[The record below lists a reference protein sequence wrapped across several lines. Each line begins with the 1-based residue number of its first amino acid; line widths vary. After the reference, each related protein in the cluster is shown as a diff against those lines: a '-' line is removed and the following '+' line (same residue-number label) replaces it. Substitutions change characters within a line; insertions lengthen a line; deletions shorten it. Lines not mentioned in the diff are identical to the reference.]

1 MKLGYLS
8 LFQKSK
14 MEETL
19 GAEGRYYLEEVSLT
33 DEASS
38 RGTIS
43 PLPMKVKPTG
53 EYPVND
59 GKFITV
65 LKFFKQSLT
74 FAGFFQRLDAYEL
87 LTVICTLSSSFLLYW
102 SFRSFF
108 ALISEF

>member
-1 MKLGYLS
+1 
-8 LFQKSK
+8 

-108 ALISEF
+108 APISEF

>member
-1 MKLGYLS
+1 
-8 LFQKSK
+8 

-87 LTVICTLSSSFLLYW
+87 QTVICTLSSSFLLYW

>member
-1 MKLGYLS
+1 
-8 LFQKSK
+8 

-65 LKFFKQSLT
+65 F
-74 FAGFFQRLDAYEL
+74 
-87 LTVICTLSSSFLLYW
+87 
-102 SFRSFF
+102 
-108 ALISEF
+108 